1 MENTNTNNMPAV
13 VELPEE
19 TFAMQLAHA
28 QSVEGSMWT
37 NYVMETEDDK
47 IKFFSA
53 ITQPDKKLS
62 EVINVPFKLT
72 AVYCDTAKT
81 YDEKTGEE
89 KVFPRC
95 ILFND
100 KGESYATGSIC
111 IFGDLQKLFSFV
123 GYPTKEKPIKVVIKQ
138 EDKGS
143 KRYYHIGLA
152 K

>member
-72 AVYCDTAKT
+72 AVYCDTAKS
-81 YDEKTGEE
+81 
-89 KVFPRC
+89 
-95 ILFND
+95 LF
-100 KGESYATGSIC
+100 GSCVLAGDGIT
-111 IFGDLQKLFSFV
+111 ISRWGDLENRQKIMAF
-123 GYPTKEKPIKVVIKQ
+123 
-138 EDKGS
+138 
-143 KRYYHIGLA
+143 
-152 K
+152 

>member
-1 MENTNTNNMPAV
+1 MENTNNMPAV
-13 VELPEE
+13 VELSEE
-19 TFAMQLAHA
+19 SFAMQLAHA
-28 QSVEGSMWT
+28 QGSMWT

-72 AVYCDTAKT
+72 AVYCDTAKA

-111 IFGDLQKLFSFV
+111 IFGDLQKL
-123 GYPTKEKPIKVVIKQ
+123 
-138 EDKGS
+138 
-143 KRYYHIGLA
+143 LA
-152 K
+152 L